1 MDLNSAMAAEV
12 SPGEFPGI
20 SPSDS
25 IAAGFTEIYDGRWN
39 GWYYG
44 PMGLLLAD
52 FVESTAPNN
61 NIIQANWICVKTEP
75 SIRFPELE
83 LELLSTYGK
92 YSLSGRE
99 SQI

>member
-61 NIIQANWICVKTEP
+61 NIIQHITQAHWICVKTEP
-75 SIRFPELE
+75 STRFPDV
-83 LELLSTYGK
+83 K
-92 YSLSGRE
+92 VKF
-99 SQI
+99 